1 MSQIRIVAEWHF
13 GEIKRISNLF
23 CSNLKWR
30 LIWVQLG
37 KLTLFMVC
45 SKTLEHV
52 YVEVSKYLNIVRPE
66 LEQYFGWKCIYEVGT
81 KT

>member
-1 MSQIRIVAEWHF
+1 MSQIQIVVEWYF

-30 LIWVQLG
+30 LIWMQLG
-37 KLTLFMVC
+37 KLTLFMVF

-52 YVEVSKYLNIVRPE
+52 YVEIKFLSTWILTVQNLSNTLDENVYMK
-66 LEQYFGWKCIYEVGT
+66 
-81 KT
+81 